1 MTAVRPDASAHAQPL
16 HVLGALAL
24 ELRGDAPVARAILAQ
39 AEAGELV
46 EHMARD
52 LATFAPE
59 AAQLQLVTV
68 GAHYDPVELLRP
80 GWALHRELDQLAA
93 RAPGDAAG
101 RDHRVWCARRDSCL
115 APWRPRRIT
124 SAVRCD
130 WCRSCS
136 AATPD
141 VVARVG
147 DRFERE
153 LIERGMAGA
162 DTALAAQEAFGLQIE
177 HARYLTAHDL
187 AAMTAL
193 QYEHA
198 GLAPLWPLLETA
210 LLDPDG
216 EAWLD
221 ALPEPLLHYADGEAR
236 IAHVRAA
243 RLEAALRGRGA
254 LRLAGRPRTAGTPAR
269 ALPGAPAPDR
279 GRAGCARRRGDVR
292 ALRRANRRRAGA
304 IAAGLE
310 PPLQT
315 RRLKTASDRTGRL
328 KPAAT
333 ASAWITPHATRAPAL
348 PAGWL
353 W

>member
-1 MTAVRPDASAHAQPL
+1 MSSAIDDASARRDPAQPV

-24 ELRGDAPVARAILAQ
+24 ELRGDAAVAREALAQ
-39 AEAGELV
+39 AAAGELGAL
-46 EHMARD
+46 MARD

-80 GWALHRELDQLAA
+80 GWALHRELDQLSA

-101 RDHRVWCARRDSCL
+101 RIIAFGAHDGQLPGAL
-115 APWRPRRIT
+115 AP
-124 SAVRCD
+124 S
-130 WCRSCS
+130 
-136 AATPD
+136 PD
-141 VVARVG
+141 HAGGPLRLVPFILGGADGLVAHVG

-162 DTALAAQEAFGLQIE
+162 ATALAAQEAFGMQIE

-198 GLAPLWPLLETA
+198 GLAPLWPVLETA

-221 ALPEPLLHYADGEAR
+221 APPEPLVHYADGEAR
-236 IAHVRAA
+236 IALFEPRAWKQRYAADAPCDTPEVRAKLERQHQHFEA
-243 RLEAALRGRGA
+243 RQRQIAAVLGA
-254 LRLAGRPRTAGTPAR
+254 HGVAVNFVHCTEGEDPRTQLA
-269 ALPGAPAPDR
+269 
-279 GRAGCARRRGDVR
+279 
-292 ALRRANRRRAGA
+292 
-304 IAAGLE
+304 
-310 PPLQT
+310 
-315 RRLKTASDRTGRL
+315 
-328 KPAAT
+328 
-333 ASAWITPHATRAPAL
+333 
-348 PAGWL
+348 
-353 W
+353 